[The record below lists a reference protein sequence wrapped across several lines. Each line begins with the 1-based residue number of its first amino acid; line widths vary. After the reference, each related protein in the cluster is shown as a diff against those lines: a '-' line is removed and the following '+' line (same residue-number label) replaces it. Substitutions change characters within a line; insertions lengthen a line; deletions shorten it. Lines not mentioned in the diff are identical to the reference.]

1 MVKPPLR
8 TKTLGTK
15 LSEPEYAQL
24 EAAARER
31 GLTLSEWCR
40 QVLLA
45 SVNGQGSKSAADPTG
60 SDQALMAELVA
71 LRTILLNLHFRIAKG
86 EPITAEAMQEIIDRA
101 DAGKVRNARE
111 RLEQAA
117 KKNPA
122 EGRDFPLAGGSICKQ
137 GVPSGKAV
145 SMWGRTQYRGWPTR
159 WQVSSL
165 GALLIAVVAGIGI
178 FTIQN
183 GVMWTPLQR
192 WYWGQYLNTEVFPT
206 RATSPWRVSHP

>member
-8 TKTLGTK
+8 TKTVGTK

-45 SVNGQGSKSAADPTG
+45 SVNGQGSKAAGAVPDPGNGT
-60 SDQALMAELVA
+60 SQALMAELVA

-122 EGRDFPLAGGSICKQ
+122 EG
-137 GVPSGKAV
+137 
-145 SMWGRTQYRGWPTR
+145 
-159 WQVSSL
+159 
-165 GALLIAVVAGIGI
+165 
-178 FTIQN
+178 
-183 GVMWTPLQR
+183 
-192 WYWGQYLNTEVFPT
+192 
-206 RATSPWRVSHP
+206 

>member
-15 LSEPEYAQL
+15 LSEAEFAQL

-45 SVNGQGSKSAADPTG
+45 NVNGQGSNADSGATG
-60 SDQALMAELVA
+60 QALMAELVA

-101 DAGKVRNARE
+101 DARPRRA
-111 RLEQAA
+111 
-117 KKNPA
+117 
-122 EGRDFPLAGGSICKQ
+122 
-137 GVPSGKAV
+137 
-145 SMWGRTQYRGWPTR
+145 
-159 WQVSSL
+159 
-165 GALLIAVVAGIGI
+165 
-178 FTIQN
+178 FTISCC
-183 GVMWTPLQR
+183 GSTVRPRDASRCLTPQAWQR
-192 WYWGQYLNTEVFPT
+192 W
-206 RATSPWRVSHP
+206 TSPIRRPGTGMPT